1 MEGRRR
7 QSRNNGNRVY
17 RIADYDFRIT
27 FRDYI
32 GKATQLDPVIAEY
45 CLSHRVKDAAERA
58 YARGEMIRQLEFFQS
73 VFLDT

>member
-7 QSRNNGNRVY
+7 QSRDNGNRVF
-17 RIADYDFRIT
+17 RIADYGFSIT
-27 FRDYI
+27 FRAYL
-32 GKATQLDPVIAEY
+32 GEATQLDPVIAEY